1 MKRGVGHDGRG
12 CGQTATSGLGSFG
25 GRRTLA
31 RTPMLR
37 LSRWPLPTLSTRS
50 HLPRR
55 CSLHHKVTLAEVDQT
70 GIPLKPTWSVN
81 KLLSSYPRPTISPS
95 TLKRLHELSAL
106 MPPAE
111 SAPEHAKLTREMEEL
126 VRVVEAL
133 KPVDVSGVTE
143 QGSVLDRRIWASGEG
158 VLLDAEAFATS
169 GDANTAEG
177 RALLT
182 HASRTMDGL
191 YVVEADK
198 PRG

>member
-1 MKRGVGHDGRG
+1 MRTDP
-12 CGQTATSGLGSFG
+12 
-25 GRRTLA
+25 RRFPIGKSCRRRPLIQ
-31 RTPMLR
+31 TPMLR
-37 LSRWPLPTLSTRS
+37 FSRCPIPTLSTRS

-55 CSLHHKVTLAEVDQT
+55 CLLRHKSTLAEVDQT

-81 KLLSSYPRPTISPS
+81 ELLSSYPRPTISPS

-106 MPPAE
+106 IPPSE
-111 SAPEHAKLTREMEEL
+111 GTPEHAKLTMEMEEL
-126 VRVVEAL
+126 VKLVEAVKL
-133 KPVDVSGVTE
+133 VDISGVSE
-143 QGSVLDRRIWASGEG
+143 EGSVPDGRIWASGEG
-158 VLLDAEAFATS
+158 VTLDAEAFAAS
-169 GDANTAEG
+169 GDATSTQG

>member
-1 MKRGVGHDGRG
+1 MVVDVE
-12 CGQTATSGLGSFG
+12 TATSGLGSFG
-25 GRRTLA
+25 RRRALT

-37 LSRWPLPTLSTRS
+37 LSRWSISTLSTHS
-50 HLPRR
+50 HL
-55 CSLHHKVTLAEVDQT
+55 HKQCLLRHKFTLAEVDQT

-81 KLLSSYPRPTISPS
+81 ELLSSYPRPTISPS

-106 MPPAE
+106 IPPAE
-111 SAPEHAKLTREMEEL
+111 STPEHTKLTREMEEL
-126 VRVVEAL
+126 VRLVEAVKL
-133 KPVDVSGVTE
+133 VDVSGVTE
-143 QGSVLDRRIWASGEG
+143 EGSVPDGRIWASGEG
-158 VLLDAEAFATS
+158 ILLDAEAFATS
-169 GDANTAEG
+169 GDANAAEG